1 MASSSSPT
9 VIAGRAKQMQRKEIP
24 ALNTTQPSSGP
35 SVPHKIDYLEKR
47 VQEEANYQVQWGRW
61 MSDGQQKS
69 FYKHVSVLLLSWH
82 PDCDDMEV
90 DPEVQRLK
98 NVFEG
103 IYNYSVESIQL
114 DCRTAA
120 TPQAQANLAV
130 ANFVHHND
138 KEDTLFIVYYAGHGS
153 PGKGRG
159 QFNITGRRRQKG
171 KRLAQQFTHIA
182 WDLVENNLKSTR
194 ADVFQ
199 IFDCCHSSDL
209 GRDSVLNS
217 RSFEYLAASTTPYT
231 RSPGKSS
238 FTSALIWA
246 LEKLAHQSQRE
257 DSQGSPM
264 FTTSKLA
271 KKISEC
277 PDFPEEQN
285 PSLTTR
291 DVEAWQH
298 IILAPLPREGVS
310 VLTPAPNSGD
320 EDENEDEDEEDEDDK
335 PVQQFLSLTFHF
347 KHKEDE
353 SELLKKLADH
363 LKKFM
368 KLEPS
373 LHKVQWGGIWGES
386 QPPPGQRW
394 REAVRKVMSK
404 SPVSSFPS
412 NLVQSDSLSP
422 QTGHLLPSSSTER
435 TPLLSDASSV
445 TFEEGHTT
453 QSLWSRISSCFR
465 IFRKPNL
472 AEPQGQPASTV
483 SNPGGKDSKTWTR
496 RLADK
501 LRNLF
506 YRPLLWM

>member
-1 MASSSSPT
+1 
-9 VIAGRAKQMQRKEIP
+9 
-24 ALNTTQPSSGP
+24 
-35 SVPHKIDYLEKR
+35 
-47 VQEEANYQVQWGRW
+47 
-61 MSDGQQKS
+61 
-69 FYKHVSVLLLSWH
+69 
-82 PDCDDMEV
+82 
-90 DPEVQRLK
+90 
-98 NVFEG
+98 
-103 IYNYSVESIQL
+103 
-114 DCRTAA
+114 
-120 TPQAQANLAV
+120 
-130 ANFVHHND
+130 
-138 KEDTLFIVYYAGHGS
+138 
-153 PGKGRG
+153 
-159 QFNITGRRRQKG
+159 
-171 KRLAQQFTHIA
+171 LAQQFTHIT
-182 WDLVENNLKSTR
+182 WNLVENNLKTTR

-217 RSFEYLAASTTPYT
+217 RSGGLLPVRCIVNNADSIARSFEYLAASTTPYT

-246 LEKLAHQSQRE
+246 LEKLAHQSPRE
-257 DSQGSPM
+257 DSQWSPM

-310 VLTPAPNSGD
+310 ALTPAPNSED
-320 EDENEDEDEEDEDDK
+320 EDENEDGGEDEDEGEDEEEDEDNK

-373 LHKVQWGGIWGES
+373 LHKVQWGGIWGELR
-386 QPPPGQRW
+386 PPPGHRW

-404 SPVSSFPS
+404 SPVSRFPS
-412 NLVQSDSLSP
+412 NLVQSGSLSP
-422 QTGHLLPSSSTER
+422 QTGHLLPSSSTES

-445 TFEEGHTT
+445 KFKEELTT
-453 QSLWSRISSCFR
+453 RSLWSHISSFFR
-465 IFRKPNL
+465 SFRKPDL
-472 AEPQGQPASTV
+472 AEPRGQPASTV
-483 SNPGGKDSKTWTR
+483 SNPGRQDSKKWTR

-506 YRPLLWM
+506 CRPLPRIQIPS